1 MLNVVDCEFSFDDD
15 NEFYPWAVD
24 FTQEDGVNVR
34 FWRDELDKCSQYIDE
49 HAKDTFICHNGENAE
64 AWLWCHLGKRPTAY
78 KWADTLLMSRAVYNY
93 CTSKKKI
100 RHDLATCLLRELGI
114 LRDHD
119 QKKED
124 QLAFVYNPHLTTWAE
139 HCAKIEANRQHHQDY
154 CHEDTVH
161 GIALYKSLQS
171 KLSKPFSP
179 SLVLDHADPI
189 PPERRATWFGFLMAY
204 MGECSWRGIPL
215 NRDRV
220 NKLMSNAR
228 NAIKELQR
236 SFKKL
241 YPDTFRE
248 DGEKLT
254 KNVDVCRVYAKEQY
268 GENPPRT
275 KSGQV
280 SLASEF
286 TKEYE
291 GAGGFLWDYHEM
303 DKQCRALASFCKV
316 DRNKN
321 WLGHYLPKRGI
332 VRPRM
337 NLLAAITGRCGSKPS
352 SGFVFTMGKAFRG
365 LIDPPPGF
373 VIGEADF
380 SNAEIFNQAKLSGD
394 KVMLEHY
401 LHPRVED
408 DYYKTLCV
416 DVFHDDVSM
425 RDTYKIIALMS
436 NYGCGVQKLAAVSKK
451 PLPFCKATLR
461 QLKSAFKTY
470 WHYDDACIRKCQ
482 ERGYIAFSDGWS
494 VKYDRRNPGKATT
507 LVNWPFQ
514 GVGAVV
520 LRKMLYYC
528 WREGVQLIAPVHD
541 ALVFLA
547 PEDKWQEVSDVVRK
561 CMLRAADEVI
571 GPGCKVGDVEITYH
585 GIVNCHSGFNTREE
599 YAEGKYKKKVQKY
612 YDSFYS
618 YLNVEAQDC
627 VMPDTE
633 NLYIDEEIEKSD
645 D

>member
-1 MLNVVDCEFSFDDD
+1 MLNAVDCEFSFDDD
-15 NEFYPWAVD
+15 NEFVPWYVD
-24 FTQEDGVNVR
+24 FTQGDGVNVR
-34 FWRDELDKCSQYIDE
+34 FKWDEMDKCSRYIDE

-93 CTSKKKI
+93 CTSRKKI
-100 RHDLATCLLRELGI
+100 RHDLATCLERELGI
-114 LRDHD
+114 QRNHD
-119 QKKED
+119 VKKED
-124 QLAFVYNPHLTTWAE
+124 QLFFVYEPTKTTWEA
-139 HCAKIEANRQHHQDY
+139 HTAKVVADCQHGQDY
-154 CHEDTVH
+154 CHEDTVN
-161 GIALYKSLQS
+161 GINLYNSLNV
-171 KLSKPFSP
+171 KLSKIFSP

-204 MGECSWRGIPL
+204 MGETSWRGIPL
-215 NRDRV
+215 NDERV
-220 NKLMSNAR
+220 RKLSTNAS
-228 NAIKELQR
+228 NAIKKIQR
-236 SFKKL
+236 NFERH
-241 YPDTFRE
+241 YRRTFRT
-248 DGEKLT
+248 DGDKMT
-254 KNVDVCRVYAKEQY
+254 KNVERCRELAHDQY

-275 KSGQV
+275 KSGKV
-280 SLASEF
+280 SLSSEF

-303 DKQCRALASFCKV
+303 DKQCRALASFTKA

-321 WLGHYLPKRGI
+321 WLGHYMPKRHI
-332 VRPRM
+332 IRPRI

-352 SGFVFTMGKAFRG
+352 SGFIPTMGKAFRG
-365 LIDPPPGF
+365 LMDPPPGM

-394 KVMLEHY
+394 EVMLEHY

-436 NYGCGVQKLAAVSKK
+436 NYGCGVQKLASVSKK

-461 QLKSAFKTY
+461 QLKRAFKTY
-470 WHYDDACIRKCQ
+470 WRYDDTCIRKCQ
-482 ERGYIAFSDGWS
+482 DRGYIAFSDGWA
-494 VKYDRRNPGKATT
+494 VKYDRHNPGKATT

-514 GVGAVV
+514 GVGAAA

-528 WREGVQLIAPVHD
+528 WKEGIQLIAPVHD
-541 ALVFLA
+541 ALMFLA
-547 PEDKWQEVSDVVRK
+547 PEDKWQEVADVVRK

-585 GIVNCHSGFNTREE
+585 GIVNCHSGFNTREQ
-599 YAEGKYKKKVQKY
+599 YAEGKFKPKVQKY
-612 YDSFYS
+612 YNSFYS
-618 YLNVEAQDC
+618 YLEDHEDDDV
-627 VMPDTE
+627 VPDTD
-633 NLYIDEEIEKSD
+633 NLYVDEEFEENSD
-645 D
+645 